1 MAGFWVRPGTCANYA
16 NMTGKA
22 VSHYSISEKLGEG
35 GTGEVYK
42 PGHVKLDVLVAL
54 RFLPKHL
61 LCDKEARSRFSQKAE
76 ATSILDQANMVAV
89 DEIDEVES
97 ECSIY
102 MERLEGKPIKQIL
115 FATDTFR
122 TDTRCP

>member
-1 MAGFWVRPGTCANYA
+1 
-16 NMTGKA
+16 MTGKA
-22 VSHYSISEKLGEG
+22 VSHCIISEKLAG
-35 GTGEVYK
+35 GRTGEVYK
-42 PGHVKLDVLVAL
+42 AQDMKLGRLLAL
-54 RFLPKHL
+54 KFLPKHP
-61 LCDKEARSRFSQKAE
+61 LCDKEAKRRFSHEAE
-76 ATSILDQANMVAV
+76 ATSILDLANMVAV

-102 MERLEGKPIKQIL
+102 MERLEGKPIKRIL